1 MSRFVLNGQRAA
13 VWTRRLWPSG
23 TSPRTRSSSRAP
35 ASGGSCSRSGRWS
48 SRWPS
53 LSFDNLTLITNLV
66 QTYPSSVQNL
76 NRLTMTV
83 DVDIYDE
90 ESQKVEIPAMPGD
103 SPIKVIVSLLLSLT
117 VGRLRQ
123 WEWRE
128 RTTTGF
134 WGCQNPTRSEW
145 PRDSN
150 LSRWCGS
157 SIFLSCSYSGLPQ
170 RRRMQPIIYHKV
182 VVNRTYST
190 INLQIKGFN
199 PYK

>member
-1 MSRFVLNGQRAA
+1 M
-13 VWTRRLWPSG
+13 
-23 TSPRTRSSSRAP
+23 
-35 ASGGSCSRSGRWS
+35 
-48 SRWPS
+48 
-53 LSFDNLTLITNLV
+53 
-66 QTYPSSVQNL
+66 QNL

-103 SPIKVIVSLLLSLT
+103 SPIKVIIYPCLSDCWQVETMRMKRKDYDGILRMPESHT
-117 VGRLRQ
+117 VRVAERLKLIKVLRFF
-123 WEWRE
+123 R
-128 RTTTGF
+128 F
-134 WGCQNPTRSEW
+134 F
-145 PRDSN
+145 
-150 LSRWCGS
+150 SR
-157 SIFLSCSYSGLPQ
+157 SYSGLSQ